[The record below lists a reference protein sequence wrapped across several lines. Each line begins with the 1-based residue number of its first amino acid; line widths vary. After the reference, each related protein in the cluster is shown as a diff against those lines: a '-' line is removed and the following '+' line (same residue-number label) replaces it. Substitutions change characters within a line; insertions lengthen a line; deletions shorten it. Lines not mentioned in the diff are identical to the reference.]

1 MTGKFPPA
9 TEALPL
15 WGQAILAD
23 PASVIDG
30 SAILAAGGSPM
41 GDALAQADK
50 VQPGQGFVVRAP
62 FDPTPLRSMLEGM
75 GLESVAAL
83 GEDGH
88 WRAVFRKPP
97 AG

>member
-1 MTGKFPPA
+1 MTGKSPSATGTLPP
-9 TEALPL
+9 
-15 WGQAILAD
+15 WGQAVLAD
-23 PASVIDG
+23 PVAVIDG

-41 GDALAQADK
+41 GDAMAQVDR
-50 VQPGQGFVVRAP
+50 VEPGRGFVVRAP

-75 GLESVAAL
+75 GLESAAAL